1 MNAPS
6 FPTLPAARATLIRDL
21 VRKKK
26 SRDAERAFVLEGM
39 KPILELLQADSPS
52 LLAVVVTPACLT
64 KGGPSLQ
71 RALAQA
77 RPAVYTCR
85 ESVFETLSDLRT
97 SPGMLAVLG
106 QPEWDERS
114 ILKRPRLLGLYGEC
128 LQDPANV
135 GTIVRTAVAFGLD
148 ALWLSSDSADVF
160 SPKVVRGTTGALLT
174 LPVFSLDDVSQF
186 AKHGCAILAADSSG
200 KRSRR
205 IEEVNA
211 VPARSVIALGNES
224 RGLSRATLER
234 AALRFHI
241 PISRH
246 VESLNVA
253 ASAAIAMFY
262 FSALQKQGAGD
273 GR

>member
-1 MNAPS
+1 MNAAPL
-6 FPTLPAARATLIRDL
+6 PTLPAAKAALIRDL
-21 VRKKK
+21 LRKKK
-26 SRDAERAFVLEGM
+26 TRDTERAFVLEGM
-39 KPILELLQADSPS
+39 KPILELLQVNSPS
-52 LLAVVVTPACLT
+52 LLAIVVTPTCLG

-85 ESVFETLSDLRT
+85 EMVFETLSDVRT

-106 QPEWDERS
+106 QPEWDQGV
-114 ILKRPRLLGLYGEC
+114 IFKRPRLFGIYGEC

-135 GTIVRTAVAFGLD
+135 GTIMRTAVAFGMD

-160 SPKVVRGTTGALLT
+160 SPKVVRATTGALLK
-174 LPVFSLDDVSQF
+174 LPVFSMKDVALF
-186 AKHGCAILAADSSG
+186 ARHDCAILAADSSG

-205 IEEVNA
+205 LDEIDTI
-211 VPARSVIALGNES
+211 PARSVIAFGNES
-224 RGLSRATLER
+224 RGLSQATLER

-241 PISRH
+241 PISRD

-253 ASAAIAMFY
+253 ASAAIALFY
-262 FSALQKQGAGD
+262 FSGLARDSKE
-273 GR
+273 